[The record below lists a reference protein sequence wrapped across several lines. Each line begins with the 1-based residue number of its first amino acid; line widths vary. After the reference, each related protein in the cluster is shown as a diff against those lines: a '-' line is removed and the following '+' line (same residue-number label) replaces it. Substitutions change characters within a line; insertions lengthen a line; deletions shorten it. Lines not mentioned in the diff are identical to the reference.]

1 MKKILA
7 SKSLNILMLISI
19 ASKGMGFLRDLI
31 LTYVWGAD
39 GISDAF
45 IISMTIPGTVCD
57 LLVQAIAVGYIPIY
71 TNTRI
76 NKSEHNALE
85 FTNSFIALLLLCCIP
100 LCICIILFPNVV
112 IKIFASGFNETTTYT
127 SALFIRITILSIMC
141 KMIVSVLS
149 GFLQSNN
156 KYVVPALIGIPFDVV
171 IILGILLS
179 RKLNIIVMPISVV
192 LAGVIQAIIILR
204 TSKIGFG
211 WLAPKKVLTNETKS
225 VIRLIIPL
233 LIIVGTNQL
242 NVIVDRTFASYV
254 QVGAVTI
261 LDYANKLC
269 LMIENVVVLSIVA
282 ILYPRLSEASA
293 QKNKIEFAE
302 SLAKAANKIVLYL
315 FPVCIVI
322 VLISN
327 NIVSFLFGR
336 GQFTEQNVY
345 DTARCMS
352 FYSVG
357 VCFVALRTIYT
368 RALYAIGKVRYV
380 TFVSV
385 IVLVANILLNYVM
398 SKWLGL
404 KGLAFATSLSS
415 MINAVLL
422 SVNIKKSNPYFRV
435 ANLKPVLHALAISII
450 LYASISITTYLIK
463 TIGLTGKI
471 SDFVIIFVTGVCY
484 LILVFLSER
493 RLKEVLL

>member
-7 SKSLNILMLISI
+7 SRPLNILMLISI

-39 GISDAF
+39 GVSDAF
-45 IISMTIPGTVCD
+45 VISMTIPGTVCD

-71 TNTRI
+71 TKTRI
-76 NKSEHNALE
+76 NKNEDKALE

-100 LCICIILFPNVV
+100 LCFCIVVFPDVV
-112 IKIFASGFNETTTYT
+112 IKIFASGFNETTNYAA
-127 SALFIRITILSIMC
+127 ALFIRITIMSILC

-149 GFLQSNN
+149 GYLQSNN

-171 IILGILLS
+171 IIFGIILS
-179 RKLNIIVMPISVV
+179 HRFDIIIMPISVV
-192 LAGVIQAIIILR
+192 LAGLVQAVIIIR
-204 TSKIGFG
+204 TSKIGFK
-211 WLAPKKVLTNETKS
+211 WMVPKRVLTEETKS
-225 VIRLIIPL
+225 VIRLLIPL

-242 NVIVDRTFASYV
+242 NVIVDRTFASFG

-282 ILYPRLSEASA
+282 ILYPQLSEAST
-293 QKNKIEFAE
+293 QNNKIDFAK
-302 SLAKAANKIVLYL
+302 SLTNAANKIVLYL
-315 FPVCIVI
+315 LPVCL
-322 VLISN
+322 VLMQTSDH
-327 NIVSFLFGR
+327 IVSFLFGR
-336 GQFTEQNVY
+336 GQFSEQNVY
-345 DTARCMS
+345 DTSICMS
-352 FYSVG
+352 FYSLG

-368 RALYAIGKVRYV
+368 RALYAIGRVRYV

-385 IVLVANILLNYVM
+385 VVLVANIILNFLL

-415 MINAVLL
+415 MLNAILL
-422 SVNIKKSNPYFRV
+422 SVDIRKNNSYFRIV
-435 ANLKPVLHALAISII
+435 SFKPVLYAII
-450 LYASISITTYLIK
+450 LSVVLFLVISSSAYLCRL
-463 TIGLTGKI
+463 IGFTGKMN
-471 SDFVIIFVTGVCY
+471 DFMIILITGVSY
-484 LILVFLSER
+484 LVSVFLSER
-493 RLKEVLL
+493 KLKEVLL